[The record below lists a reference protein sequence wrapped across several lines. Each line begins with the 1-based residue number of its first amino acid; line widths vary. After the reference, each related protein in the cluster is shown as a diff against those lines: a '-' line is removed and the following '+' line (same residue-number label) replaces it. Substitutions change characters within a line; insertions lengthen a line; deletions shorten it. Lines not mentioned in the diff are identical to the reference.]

1 MKKTDKIFLA
11 GHNGLV
17 GFAFYEELKKKGY
30 NNIKTINKD
39 KLDLTKQE
47 QVEKYFKNQKFDHVI
62 LCAAKVGGI
71 LNNNENPWDFIFIN
85 TAIQLNILYCSLK
98 YKVKKV
104 CILGS
109 SCIYPKFSKIPIKES
124 YLLGGYLEK
133 TNEKYA
139 LSKILGLK
147 MAESL
152 IIQKKMDIRTF
163 MPCNLFGK
171 KDKFFDE
178 RNNHV
183 IPAMIRR
190 FDKAKDN
197 KRKYVKIW
205 GTGKPLREFA
215 YANDL
220 AKNIIECLLISK
232 KKFFSKIGDDFFY
245 NVGSNQEITIKNL
258 AKKISKLVGFN
269 GKIIFDKTKPDG
281 TFRKYISKNKIMRLH
296 QLKNTNFDSALKKTY
311 LYYLNEKRK
320 RS

>member
-47 QVEKYFKNQKFDHVI
+47 QVEKYFKSQKFDHVI

-98 YKVKKV
+98 YEVKKV

-124 YLLGGYLEK
+124 YLLSGYLEK